1 MNRPMESGPCVQE
14 RSLKVQVKDQSIGGE
29 SACGVLGGGGG
40 CRVHAF
46 SHPVWLRP
54 VLINEKPRGR
64 SFPRRSSFFMS

>member
-40 CRVHAF
+40 AVF
-46 SHPVWLRP
+46 MPF
-54 VLINEKPRGR
+54 LIQFG
-64 SFPRRSSFFMS
+64 

>member
-40 CRVHAF
+40 VQGSCLF
-46 SHPVWLRP
+46 S
-54 VLINEKPRGR
+54 
-64 SFPRRSSFFMS
+64 SSLVEACSY